1 MPPQAQ
7 EFKEEALNEV
17 ARADS
22 NSIPQDSTSEEQI
35 SMDEGFEGR
44 GIHLPYVA
52 GEQTGFCAAPCSQM
66 TCHQQ

>member
-1 MPPQAQ
+1 MRSLGPTRTPSPKIRLA
-7 EFKEEALNEV
+7 KNE
-17 ARADS
+17 
-22 NSIPQDSTSEEQI
+22 I

-52 GEQTGFCAAPCSQM
+52 QEQTGFCAALCSQM